1 MARKYVLVLLLFLTV
16 FMPSRAVFSGT
27 ENNWKI
33 SKSTHF
39 IIYYKN
45 APDIFIEEVISKSE
59 ELYNNIADSLGFTR
73 FNFWLWDNRAKIYI
87 YDDVKDYQDSTG
99 QPVWSSGASMPKE
112 KTIHSFVF
120 EKGFFDTI
128 LPHELGHI
136 VFREFVGFDNPS
148 IPLWLDE
155 GVASYQEKSRYS
167 FSESVVKRAIKDN
180 SFFSLQKLFT
190 IRPQLVSDPLYVH
203 IFYAEA
209 VSVVGYMIKEFGKD
223 NFVVFCQNLRDKR
236 DFEKAMRSVY
246 PWTTIDEFDKA
257 WQEYINKN

>member
-1 MARKYVLVLLLFLTV
+1 MIKKYVLVLLLSLAV
-16 FMPSRAVFSGT
+16 FMPSRAVFAGT
-27 ENNWKI
+27 ENNWKV

-45 APDIFIEEVISKSE
+45 APDTFIEEVVKKSE
-59 ELYNNIADSLGFTR
+59 VLYNNIADSLGFTR
-73 FNFWLWDNRAKIYI
+73 FNFWLWDNRAKVYI
-87 YDDVKDYQDSTG
+87 YDDMDDYLKSTG
-99 QPVWSSGASMPKE
+99 QPAWSSGASVIKQKIIYTFPYAE
-112 KTIHSFVF
+112 IFF
-120 EKGFFDTI
+120 ETI
-128 LPHELGHI
+128 LPHEMGHI
-136 VFREFVGFDNPS
+136 IFREFVGFDNAAVPV
-148 IPLWLDE
+148 WLDE
-155 GVASYQEKSRYS
+155 GVASYQEIGKYS

-209 VSVVGYMIKEFGKD
+209 VSVAGYMIKEFGKD

-246 PWTTIDEFDKA
+246 PFTTIDEFDKA